1 MKRRSFIQ
9 GLAAVYAATFNP
21 PVMSKPSV
29 LPSQV
34 PGGKQVDYVDSVVY
48 DISPVDNPYLSYSDP
63 DQLHEQRAR
72 LRKLRYINQKVED

>member
-9 GLAAVYAATFNP
+9 GVAALYAATFNP

-34 PGGKQVDYVDSVVY
+34 PGGKQVDYVDSVIY
-48 DISPVDNPYLSYSDP
+48 DISPVDSPI
-63 DQLHEQRAR
+63 
-72 LRKLRYINQKVED
+72 LRNQKLRLAALRHEWETDKL